1 MCALFF
7 DVFELGEF
15 CGVFWNAL
23 HPKCH
28 TYTLDWSENGIV
40 VALLSRDCNGM
51 GNHKTAMEEN
61 EKERR

>member
-40 VALLSRDCNGM
+40 VALLSRDKRRQWYWESKDRNG
-51 GNHKTAMEEN
+51 
-61 EKERR
+61 KE